1 MRRRLLAFVP
11 LSFVVG
17 VALLTVQGVPAAQ
30 DATPAGEAAPITL
43 ESLGSVPSTDAPGML
58 LHLLR
63 VTIAPGAAAP
73 PHIHAGQ
80 LIVAIESGTAAY
92 TILDEG
98 AETGRG
104 RFGTPTATDVITAG
118 TEVTLN
124 QGEWFL
130 EEPGVVHTVRNPG
143 DEPLVLLISALT
155 AADQPLL
162 QPMDMAMATPAA

>member
-1 MRRRLLAFVP
+1 MRRRLLAVVP
-11 LSFVVG
+11 VGFVVG
-17 VALLTVQGVPAAQ
+17 LALLTAQGVPAAQ
-30 DATPAGEAAPITL
+30 EATPPGEAPPLTL
-43 ESLGSVPSTDAPGML
+43 ELLGSVPSTDAPGMQ

-73 PHIHAGQ
+73 PHMHAGQ
-80 LIVAIESGTAAY
+80 LVVAIESGTAAY

-104 RFGTPTATDVITAG
+104 GFGTPTATDVITAG
-118 TEVTLN
+118 TEVMLS

-143 DEPLVLLISALT
+143 DAPLVLLISALV
-155 AADQPLL
+155 AADQPIL
-162 QPMDMAMATPAA
+162 QPMEMDMATPTA